1 MRLTMS
7 FKVISFSREDL
18 YKKVW
23 EKALMLV
30 AADYGLSDNG
40 LKKICN
46 KMNIPIPYNGY
57 WAKLKH
63 GKEVFKTPLPALKPG
78 DLETYKLEI
87 EVKEKI
93 ELLERY
99 KKLIELEENP
109 ENKIVVPEKIS
120 RLHPLVNL
128 TKEYISKAR
137 EGYYDDFFRVHR
149 GKIFNTV
156 LTKNTAQRAILILN
170 TLVIE
175 LEKRGFVI
183 QTARNE
189 EDWVETKI
197 LFDGQIIKIELREL
211 SKFEMR
217 EVKRTYSKEKETI
230 KVKASTGIL
239 KIEII
244 REWGWQKIALAKD
257 TPKLK
262 LEDQLNRFFI
272 RIYEIINEEVID
284 KIESEKKKKIEAERR
299 RRAQLVEDERKRE
312 QERTDNLL
320 KLADEWNR
328 VKYIS
333 TFLDEMEIAMKE
345 KNLLTEEKK
354 EWLHWARNKMKSMNP
369 IKRVAL

>member
-1 MRLTMS
+1 MS
-7 FKVISFSREDL
+7 FKFINFSREDL
-18 YKKVW
+18 YNKVW

-40 LKKICN
+40 LKKICT
-46 KMNIPIPYNGY
+46 KMNIPIPYSGY

-63 GKEVFKTPLPALKPG
+63 GKDVFQTPLPNLKPG
-78 DLETYKLEI
+78 DLETYRLEI
-87 EVKEKI
+87 EEKQEV

-109 ENKIVVPEKIS
+109 ENKIVVPEKIA

-156 LTKNTAQRAILILN
+156 ITKNTVQRAILILN

-189 EDWVETKI
+189 DDWVETKI

-217 EVKRTYSKEKETI
+217 EVKKTYSKEKETI

-257 TPKLK
+257 TTKLK

-299 RRAQLVEDERKRE
+299 KQAQLLEDERKRE
-312 QERTDNLL
+312 LARTENLL

-333 TFLDEMEIAMKE
+333 TFLDEIEVAYKE

-369 IKRVAL
+369 INRVAL

>member
-1 MRLTMS
+1 MS
-7 FKVISFSREDL
+7 YKTIIFQREDL

-93 ELLERY
+93 ELLEKY

-109 ENKIVVPEKIS
+109 ENKIIVSDKIG
-120 RLHPLVNL
+120 RYHPIAKL
-128 TKEYISKAR
+128 TKESILKDRVSI
-137 EGYYDDFFRVHR
+137 YDPFLRVHR
-149 GKIFNTV
+149 GKVFNLTV
-156 LTKNTAQRAILILN
+156 SPDTLNRAILILN
-170 TLVIE
+170 TFLVE
-175 LEKRGFVI
+175 VEKRGFI
-183 QTARNE
+183 IRTARDE
-189 EDWVETKI
+189 TDWAETKI
-197 LFDGQIIKIELREL
+197 VFEDQVFEIELRE
-211 SKFEMR
+211 
-217 EVKRTYSKEKETI
+217 I
-230 KVKASTGIL
+230 A
-239 KIEII
+239 KIER
-244 REWGWQKIALAKD
+244 REKINSYTRQKEFEKIKIPTGMLKLELKHYWGSQTALVKD
-257 TPKLK
+257 NKKLK
-262 LEDQLNRFFI
+262 LEDQLNHFI
-272 RIYEIINEEVID
+272 VCLYRIVNYEVKRN
-284 KIESEKKKKIEAERR
+284 IEREKERKIEAVRQIE
-299 RRAQLVEDERKRE
+299 AQRLAAERKRE
-312 QERTDNLL
+312 QDRTDNLL

-354 EWLHWARNKMKSMNP
+354 DWLRWARNKMNSMNP
-369 IKRVAL
+369 LYKVFI

>member
-1 MRLTMS
+1 MS
-7 FKVISFSREDL
+7 VKTIIFNREAL
-18 YKKVW
+18 YHKVW
-23 EKALMLV
+23 RKALMLV

-40 LKKICN
+40 LKKICI

-63 GKEVFKTPLPALKPG
+63 GKDVFQTPLPNLKPG

-87 EVKEKI
+87 EEKQKI
-93 ELLERY
+93 ELLEKY

-120 RLHPLVNL
+120 RLHPLVKL
-128 TKEYISKAR
+128 TKDYISKAR

-156 LTKNTAQRAILILN
+156 ITQSTLNRAILIMN

-183 QTARNE
+183 QTARND

-217 EVKRTYSKEKETI
+217 EVKKTYSNEKEMI

-244 REWGWQKIALAKD
+244 KEWGWQKIALAKD
-257 TPKLK
+257 TTKLK

-272 RIYEIINEEVID
+272 RMYEIINEEVIE
-284 KIESEKKKKIEAERR
+284 KIEREKERKIEAERR
-299 RRAQLVEDERKRE
+299 KKAQLLEEERKRE
-312 QERTDNLL
+312 QDRTENLL
-320 KLADEWNR
+320 KLADEWNK
-328 VKYIS
+328 VKYINN
-333 TFLDEMEIAMKE
+333 FLDEIEIAMKE
-345 KNLLTEEKK
+345 KKLLTEEKK
-354 EWLHWARNKMKSMNP
+354 DWLRWARAKMNSMNP
-369 IKRVAL
+369 INRVVL